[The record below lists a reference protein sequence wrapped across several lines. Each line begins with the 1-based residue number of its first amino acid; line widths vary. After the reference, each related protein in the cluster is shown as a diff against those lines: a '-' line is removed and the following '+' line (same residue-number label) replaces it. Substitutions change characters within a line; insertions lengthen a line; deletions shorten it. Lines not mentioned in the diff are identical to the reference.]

1 VRIVSALLSALVSTM
16 LFAVAPAQAS
26 TQASYPVPYN
36 FLPYAL
42 IGGTQDNQP
51 GANDWSCK
59 PSAEHPEPVVLVHG
73 LLGNKSTNWPTYA
86 PLLANNGY
94 CVFALTYGQRDVP
107 GYDGDTFGGLTAME
121 QSAKQLKAFVA
132 KVLAATGASKVDIVG
147 HSEGTLMPNYYVK
160 FLGGAKYVDQ
170 YISIAPLWHGTQMA
184 ALANAFE
191 QTGQDS
197 RTVMPLCESCTEF
210 APDSAFM
217 KKMRKGGVAVPGV
230 EYTNIVTEYDELVVP
245 YTSGIQKGMTNYV
258 LQDGCNTDYSEH
270 FEIVSDRRASVIVL
284 NTLDPASA
292 QPLPCDYVAPFVGG
306 PPPGALG

>member
-1 VRIVSALLSALVSTM
+1 MRILSALLSALVTVL
-16 LFAVAPAQAS
+16 LFAVAPADAS
-26 TQASYPVPYN
+26 TRTSYPVPYN

-59 PSAEHPEPVVLVHG
+59 PSAEHPNPVVLVHG

-121 QSAKQLKAFVA
+121 KSARQLKAFVA
-132 KVLAATGASKVDIVG
+132 KVLKATGASKVDLVG
-147 HSEGTLMPNYYVK
+147 HSEGTIMPNYYVK
-160 FLGGAKYVDQ
+160 FLGGARYVDK
-170 YISIAPLWHGTQMA
+170 YISIAPLWHGTQDA
-184 ALANAFE
+184 AVADAVRQAGFDPA
-191 QTGQDS
+191 TF
-197 RTVMPLCESCTEF
+197 MPLCESCTQF
-210 APDSAFM
+210 SSGSPFM
-217 KKMRKGGVAVPGV
+217 KKMRKGGVAVRGV
-230 EYTNIVTEYDELVVP
+230 EYTNIVTQYDELVVP

-258 LQDGCNTDYSEH
+258 LQDGCNTDFSEH

-284 NTLDPASA
+284 NTLDPSTAK
-292 QPLPCDYVAPFVGG
+292 PLPCDVVAPFVGG
-306 PPPGALG
+306 PPPQG